1 MIFSGKNT
9 KANDLDQPSI
19 EALYDCHAPWLL
31 AVCLHYM
38 GNREDAEDVLHD
50 GFMKIILNIRNFKE
64 RQSGSLEAWMRK
76 IMVNTA
82 LKYIR
87 DHKKERMTTD
97 FYPGLEIQD
106 EFDDL
111 DAFGKYDFSKDQ
123 LMEFICKL
131 PTGYRIVFN
140 LYVMEKYTHKEIA
153 KLLGISENT
162 SKSQLSKARSFLRK
176 CLGEYQNKMNYAKAE
191 SNR

>member
-1 MIFSGKNT
+1 
-9 KANDLDQPSI
+9 
-19 EALYDCHAPWLL
+19 
-31 AVCLHYM
+31 
-38 GNREDAEDVLHD
+38 
-50 GFMKIILNIRNFKE
+50 
-64 RQSGSLEAWMRK
+64 
-76 IMVNTA
+76 
-82 LKYIR
+82 
-87 DHKKERMTTD
+87 MTTV

-162 SKSQLSKARSFLRK
+162 SKSQLSKARNFLRK
-176 CLGEYQNKMNYAKAE
+176 RLGEYQNEMNYAKAE